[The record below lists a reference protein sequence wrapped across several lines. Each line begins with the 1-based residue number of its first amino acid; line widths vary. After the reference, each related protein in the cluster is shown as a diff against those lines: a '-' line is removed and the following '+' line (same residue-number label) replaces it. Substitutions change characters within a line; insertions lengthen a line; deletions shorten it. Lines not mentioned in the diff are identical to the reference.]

1 MPLRGT
7 EPKRPSDVLK
17 RHEPDFSLEERIAAS
32 GSGVIE
38 IGQVMGTVVSGAATA
53 AAKAGGNTGTGTISA
68 VTKLADVKTG
78 IYSVRFTSATAFTVR
93 DPNGDV
99 VDTGTAGAAFAN
111 DIGFTITAGG
121 TAFVAGDG
129 FDITVASGS
138 RKLKPFDPTATDGS
152 QNASEISIGRADAT
166 AADAKILTVARQ
178 AVVVRNELVWG
189 VSVTTDQK
197 AAALLQLEKAGIL
210 AAQGA

>member
-1 MPLRGT
+1 MTLRGT

-32 GSGVIE
+32 GSGIIQ
-38 IGQVMGTVVSGAATA
+38 IGHVLGAVLAGAATA

-78 IYSVRFTSATAFTVR
+78 IYSVRFTTATAFTVR

-99 VDTGTAGAAFAN
+99 VDTGAAGAAFAN

-129 FDITVASGS
+129 FDITVATGS
-138 RKLKPFDPTATDGS
+138 REMKPYDPTATDGS
-152 QNASEISIGRADAT
+152 QIASEISIGYADAT
-166 AADAKILTVARQ
+166 SAAAKILTVARQ

-189 VSVTTDQK
+189 VAVTADQK

-210 AAQGA
+210 SAQGA

>member
-1 MPLRGT
+1 MTLRGT

-32 GSGVIE
+32 GSGIIQ
-38 IGQVMGTVVSGAATA
+38 IGHVLGAVLAGAATA

-68 VTKLADVKTG
+68 VTK
-78 IYSVRFTSATAFTVR
+78 RFTTATAFTVR

-129 FDITVASGS
+129 FDITVATGS
-138 RKLKPFDPTATDGS
+138 REMKPYDPTATDGS
-152 QNASEISIGRADAT
+152 QIASEISIGYADAT
-166 AADAKILTVARQ
+166 SAAAKILTVARQ

-189 VSVTTDQK
+189 VAVTADQK

-210 AAQGA
+210 SAQGA